1 MKILIVDDEALLRQN
16 LRAMLKASSLAIDEF
31 LMAENAIEAITLV
44 KERQPDIVLSDI
56 RMPAKSGLELAAY
69 IYENHPDLPVILVTG
84 YSDFGYAQAAVKNR
98 VFDYILKP
106 VESDKLIASVARA
119 KQKLDL
125 HKKHEHLY
133 QVFREYFNDNLK
145 AVQKQYIETLLFH
158 GSAVPYANQ
167 QREAFQLDFR
177 RFRLVAVSCG
187 TAVGNNQ
194 LESQYYCTY
203 LVDKYIREVCPDTV
217 TYIFGSLVFFLWEVK
232 VPDRFEDN
240 RQLLALLGS
249 LLSFARNHFAGVLS
263 AGISQISESFA
274 NMPNLRRQTSE
285 CLEMAREKGRENFLF
300 FEDIMEPNQESWEM
314 EDNARTLAALVRA
327 GNVSAAL
334 ERFDALAE
342 KLADSPYYITVCLL
356 TVSQISFMLHEL
368 GIEAGRVAEMTG
380 RILPHLNENDPRRY
394 TQKLRQ
400 WLGDIARLIS
410 GELQDRSNFVVNGV
424 KDFINAHYSEPV
436 GLVEAARYVDR
447 NPSYVSRLVKE
458 HTGKNFTQLLTD
470 KRMAEAKRL
479 LTGTN
484 LKITEIAQRVG
495 YVNVRYFNRVFKA
508 ATNVSANDYRNFS
521 AAFQGNE

>member
-1 MKILIVDDEALLRQN
+1 
-16 LRAMLKASSLAIDEF
+16 
-31 LMAENAIEAITLV
+31 
-44 KERQPDIVLSDI
+44 
-56 RMPAKSGLELAAY
+56 
-69 IYENHPDLPVILVTG
+69 
-84 YSDFGYAQAAVKNR
+84 
-98 VFDYILKP
+98 
-106 VESDKLIASVARA
+106 
-119 KQKLDL
+119 
-125 HKKHEHLY
+125 
-133 QVFREYFNDNLK
+133 
-145 AVQKQYIETLLFH
+145 
-158 GSAVPYANQ
+158 
-167 QREAFQLDFR
+167 
-177 RFRLVAVSCG
+177 
-187 TAVGNNQ
+187 
-194 LESQYYCTY
+194 
-203 LVDKYIREVCPDTV
+203 
-217 TYIFGSLVFFLWEVK
+217 
-232 VPDRFEDN
+232 
-240 RQLLALLGS
+240 
-249 LLSFARNHFAGVLS
+249 
-263 AGISQISESFA
+263 
-274 NMPNLRRQTSE
+274 
-285 CLEMAREKGRENFLF
+285 
-300 FEDIMEPNQESWEM
+300 MEPNQESWEM

>member
-1 MKILIVDDEALLRQN
+1 M
-16 LRAMLKASSLAIDEF
+16 
-31 LMAENAIEAITLV
+31 
-44 KERQPDIVLSDI
+44 
-56 RMPAKSGLELAAY
+56 
-69 IYENHPDLPVILVTG
+69 
-84 YSDFGYAQAAVKNR
+84 
-98 VFDYILKP
+98 
-106 VESDKLIASVARA
+106 
-119 KQKLDL
+119 
-125 HKKHEHLY
+125 
-133 QVFREYFNDNLK
+133 
-145 AVQKQYIETLLFH
+145 
-158 GSAVPYANQ
+158 
-167 QREAFQLDFR
+167 
-177 RFRLVAVSCG
+177 
-187 TAVGNNQ
+187 
-194 LESQYYCTY
+194 
-203 LVDKYIREVCPDTV
+203 DKYIREVCPDTV